1 MLKSKQKFLI
11 TLCLLFVIT
20 ITPLLAY
27 AYSVTDIINQLDVAA
42 QKSKIIED
50 PQSAESLYGITGR
63 FIFLFLGSLS
73 AIFLLLIIF
82 AGISWMMAAGNEE
95 KIKKARTTMVHA
107 TIGLII
113 VLAAFL
119 ITNFVV
125 FQLVSRTTPG

>member
-20 ITPLLAY
+20 ITPLLTY